1 VFHDVEVVLDVLK
14 VVVVDFV
21 VLNVV
26 VVLLVVFQLV
36 EVDLDVD
43 WDVAHCVL

>member
-1 VFHDVEVVLDVLK
+1 MFHDVEVVLDVLK

-26 VVLLVVFQLV
+26 VVLLLVFQLV
-36 EVDLDVD
+36 EVDLDVN
-43 WDVAHCVL
+43 WDVDHCVL